1 MRYSNLFTKTKRE
14 TPTDEVSINA
24 QLLVRAG
31 YIQKEMAGVYAFLPL
46 GKLVMD
52 KIVSIVRDE
61 MKSIGGQE
69 VLLGSLQNP
78 EVWRT
83 SNRWDDEVLDVWF
96 KTKLKNGSEVGL
108 ATTHEEPL
116 TKIMTH
122 YINSY
127 KDLPQYVFQFQ
138 NKFRNEP
145 RAKSGILRAR
155 EFLMKDLYSFNRSL
169 DEQAEFY
176 EEAKKAYF
184 RIFQRLGL
192 SDRTFSTFA
201 SGGAFSKY
209 SEEFQTICDAGEDL
223 IYLDRNKKMAL
234 NKEVL
239 NEEVLQ
245 DLGLK
250 RENLQEYKAIEVGN
264 IFKLG
269 TKFSEPLGLFF
280 TDEDGQRKPVIMG
293 SYGIGICRSMGT
305 IVEVLSDEFGIV
317 WPKEVAP
324 FTVHLVGL
332 NWENADA
339 KNQAEKVYEIL
350 NGFGVETIFD
360 DREDV
365 SAGEKLRDADLLG
378 MPFRLIVSGKT
389 KEAVEFKPRT
399 SSDERVISV
408 EEAVSLTR

>member
-14 TPTDEVSINA
+14 IPTDEVSLNA

-46 GKLVMD
+46 GKLVVD

-61 MKSIGGQE
+61 MNSIGGQE

-78 EVWRT
+78 EVWQI

-116 TKIMTH
+116 TKIMTR
-122 YINSY
+122 YIDSY

-145 RAKSGILRAR
+145 RAKSGILRTR

-169 DEQAEFY
+169 EEQAEFY

-192 SDRTFSTFA
+192 LDKTFLTFA

-223 IYLDRNKKMAL
+223 IYLDKNRKLAL

-250 RENLQEYKAIEVGN
+250 REDLHEYRAIEVGN
-264 IFKLG
+264 VFKLG
-269 TKFSEPLGLFF
+269 TKYSESLGLFF
-280 TDEDGQRKPVIMG
+280 MDETGQKKPVIMG
-293 SYGIGICRSMGT
+293 SYGIGIYRSMGT

-317 WPKEVAP
+317 WPREVAP
-324 FTVHLVGL
+324 FTAHLVGINL
-332 NWENADA
+332 EDGDV
-339 KNQAEKVYEIL
+339 KNQAEKTYEIL
-350 NGFGVETIFD
+350 NSFGVETIFD

-365 SAGEKLRDADLLG
+365 SAGEKLQDADLLG

-389 KEAVEFKPRT
+389 KEGLEFKPRT
-399 SSDERVISV
+399 SSDATVISV
-408 EEAVSLTR
+408 EEAISLMR